1 MEENWLGENG
11 LPIYTTTSS
20 YNSADEV
27 IFTTNPDSTYSY
39 TYDLLGRMITVD
51 NGGTPDVANVVLTYD
66 YDDKGNIISIS
77 DSIDGVA
84 SGLTTYDY
92 DNIDRLIKR
101 AMGKVQRA
109 KE

>member
-1 MEENWLGENG
+1 
-11 LPIYTTTSS
+11 
-20 YNSADEV
+20 
-27 IFTTNPDSTYSY
+27 
-39 TYDLLGRMITVD
+39 MITVD
-51 NGGTPDVANVVLTYD
+51 NGGTPDVANVVLTYG

-84 SGLTTYDY
+84 SGVTTYDY

-101 AMGKVQRA
+101 SMGKVQRA